1 MVNGH
6 ALNTVN
12 KRADDVDIHPKIV
25 SDALDIMVQVQ
36 VMFEPIVLFQERLTQ
51 ALEIVRGS

>member
-12 KRADDVDIHPKIV
+12 RRADDVDIHPKRA
-25 SDALDIMVQVQ
+25 SGALDIMVQVQ
-36 VMFEPIVLFQERLTQ
+36 ATFEPAVLFQEQLTQ

>member
-6 ALNTVN
+6 ALITVN
-12 KRADDVDIHPKIV
+12 KRADDVDMYPKRT

-36 VMFEPIVLFQERLTQ
+36 VMFDRAVLFQEQLTQ